1 MQYNKYNINIKRSI
15 VYHNPISIWTQES
28 TVQMSVL
35 TDQMN
40 EDDTGFHYFIMC
52 RESVVIHT
60 KNTLLKTLWNVG
72 YMQNSGQFTT
82 IDIQPLSAMQQTTC
96 STWSNNILNFIS
108 VGDGASVTDP

>member
-1 MQYNKYNINIKRSI
+1 MNSVQIRGAMLMQYNKYNINIKRSI

-60 KNTLLKTLWNVG
+60 KKYTTQDNVECWL
-72 YMQNSGQFTT
+72 YAKQWPVHNNRHSTT
-82 IDIQPLSAMQQTTC
+82 F
-96 STWSNNILNFIS
+96 SNATNDMFNME
-108 VGDGASVTDP
+108 